1 MSGKMTVNRVIG
13 LLVLVSSFAV
23 GWLIMDLR
31 DFMQTPLQVKLPDD
45 GRTYQRYTLEPG
57 QNLTVVARQLYEAG
71 IIDHPRYL
79 LWMARWQ
86 GSADRI
92 KAGEYALTP
101 DITVQQL
108 LDMISRGDVIQYP
121 ATIIEGWTYHQLQH
135 YLNGIDGIE
144 HHPAALRTQDIMTA
158 LGYSEASPEGLF
170 LPDTYYYTRGMSDLQ
185 ILRRAYEAMTQL
197 LQQAWKQRAPNLPYE
212 SPYEALIMASIIEKE
227 TAVASERGQIAGV
240 FVRRLQK
247 HMRLQTD
254 PTVIYG
260 IGEAFDGNLRSRD
273 LHTDTP
279 YNTYRHYGL
288 PPTPIAMPGSESI
301 RAALHPEEG
310 DTLYFVARGDGTH
323 QFSATIAEH
332 NKAVRKYQLK

>member
-1 MSGKMTVNRVIG
+1 MPGKMALNRIIG
-13 LLVLVSSFAV
+13 IVVLVGSFGL

-31 DFMQTPLQVKLPDD
+31 DFMQSPLHIPPLD
-45 GRTYQRYTLEPG
+45 GDQPYQRYTLEAG
-57 QNLTVVARQLYEAG
+57 QNLTVVARQLYHAG
-71 IIDHPRYL
+71 IIDHPQYL
-79 LWMARWQ
+79 LWIARWQ

-101 DITVQQL
+101 QLTVQQF

-121 ATIIEGWTYHQLQH
+121 ATIIEGWTYHQLRQ
-135 YLNGIDGIE
+135 YLNGIDGLD
-144 HHPAALRTQDIMTA
+144 HHPTALQTQNIMTA
-158 LGYSEASPEGLF
+158 LGYSETSPEGLF
-170 LPDTYYYTRGMSDLQ
+170 LPDTYYFTRGMSDLQ
-185 ILRRAYEAMTQL
+185 ILRRAYEAMTQFL
-197 LQQAWKQRAPNLPYE
+197 EQAWEQRAADLPYN

-247 HMRLQTD
+247 RMRLQTD

-260 IGEAFDGNLRSRD
+260 IGETFDGNLRSRD
-273 LHTDTP
+273 LQSDSP

-288 PPTPIAMPGSESI
+288 PPTPIAMPGSDSI

-332 NKAVRKYQLK
+332 NQAVRKYQLK